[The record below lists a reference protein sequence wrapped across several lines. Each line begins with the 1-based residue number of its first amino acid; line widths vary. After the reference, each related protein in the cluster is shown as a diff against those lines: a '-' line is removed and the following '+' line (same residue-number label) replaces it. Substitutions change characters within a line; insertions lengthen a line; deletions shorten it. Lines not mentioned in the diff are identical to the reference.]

1 MPLGRIARVPELG
14 GEAAEAADAA
24 VLAGFDLVEERV
36 AAGAVELTIARPRSA
51 EDLIDEE
58 EYEHDERLPYWAEL
72 WPSGRA
78 LADALAA
85 VPLAGARVL
94 ELGCGLGLP
103 AIVARA
109 GGAEVLAT
117 DWYPE
122 ALAFARANARIAGLG
137 LETAIVDW
145 RDPPP
150 ALMDRAP
157 FDLVIAADVLYEARN
172 VDALLGLLPRLVA
185 PAGGAWIA
193 DPRRPDSARLLEG
206 LAALGWSHGIE
217 VVPVACR
224 RDESG
229 PIVIIH
235 RLVPPAP
242 AAGASPDRGKPA
254 ARGSGKLASADDP
267 R

>member
-1 MPLGRIARVPELG
+1 
-14 GEAAEAADAA
+14 
-24 VLAGFDLVEERV
+24 VEERV
-36 AAGAVELTIARPRSA
+36 VAGSVELTIERPRSA

-78 LADALAA
+78 LAEALAA

-94 ELGCGLGLP
+94 ELGCGLAIP
-103 AIVARA
+103 AIVALA
-109 GGAEVLAT
+109 GGAQVLAT

-122 ALAFARANARIAGLG
+122 ALVFARANARRAGLR
-137 LETAIVDW
+137 LETAVVDW

-150 ALMDRAP
+150 TLVERAP
-157 FDLVIAADVLYEARN
+157 FDLVVAADVLYETRN
-172 VDALLGLLPRLVA
+172 VDALLELLPRLVA
-185 PAGGAWIA
+185 PGGGAWIA
-193 DPRRPDSARLLEG
+193 DPRRPDSTRLMDG
-206 LAALGWSHGIE
+206 LGELGWSHGVE
-217 VVPVACR
+217 AVPVACR

-235 RLVPPAP
+235 RLARPAL
-242 AAGASPDRGKPA
+242 AAAASPDRGKPA
-254 ARGSGKLASADDP
+254 AGGWGRITVTDDP